1 MDTAMKML
9 KCASYTLVM
18 HAFPVIMDLMLTGA
32 IINVCLIDIFN
43 DINLEVILFLFLF
56 YLYIRRIICLNILCL
71 N

>member
-1 MDTAMKML
+1 MKML

-56 YLYIRRIICLNILCL
+56 YFIYI
-71 N
+71 